1 MLVVTRISI
10 PEEVSIEKQEYVQLQ
25 TVMGMYNV
33 DDVKR
38 TEGPL
43 KENQPDHREK
53 GIQGRAPWTWQRR

>member
-1 MLVVTRISI
+1 M
-10 PEEVSIEKQEYVQLQ
+10 QLQ
-25 TVMGMYNV
+25 TVMGMCDV

-43 KENQPDHREK
+43 SENQPDHRDK

>member
-10 PEEVSIEKQEYVQLQ
+10 PEEVPIDRQDYVQLQ
-25 TVMGMYNV
+25 TMMDMCDA

-43 KENQPDHREK
+43 KEHQPDHREK